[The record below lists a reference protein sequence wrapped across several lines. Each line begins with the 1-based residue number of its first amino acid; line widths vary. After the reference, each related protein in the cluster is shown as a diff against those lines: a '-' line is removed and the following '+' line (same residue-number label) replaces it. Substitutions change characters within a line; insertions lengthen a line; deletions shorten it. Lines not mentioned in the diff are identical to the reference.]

1 MAGGPGVLDSI
12 RRRFEQLP
20 FRAKLNA
27 LTAVAAGGLAIVLAV
42 SLASGLLNTWLLR
55 RIERGYYPAVAATR
69 DLQGSLAAVQRQL
82 QDAYAAHD
90 PTGLTEADSLRRL
103 FAGHARRQRAN
114 PVLRAGDMAAVD
126 SVMGDYYALARRT
139 TERMIGGVVN
149 DTVQQQMELMT
160 AQYRAVRD
168 RLTALSSAN
177 AAAIEGAFARAFLIQ
192 TLGWLVMALVLVAA
206 IVLGLG
212 ASRLAQESVTGQL
225 GKAVRAADLL
235 ARGEMPSDLGGGGAA
250 DEIGQLLHAM
260 QGMVAYLREM
270 AEAAQRI
277 ARGDLSVQT
286 KPRSAED
293 VFGHA
298 FGEMN
303 AYLRS
308 TAEVAAAIAEGD
320 LSVRVTPRSQND
332 AFAVALQAMV
342 ANLSRVIGEVRGGAD
357 SITEAA
363 SQLTSASQS
372 LSEATQNEAATVA
385 ETAAGLETLNLSVA
399 ETAGHA
405 RDVEKMAATGARDA
419 ERTGEAM
426 EATVAAMEAIT
437 GRLQVIESIASQ
449 TNLLAL
455 NAAIEAARSG
465 EAGAGF
471 AVVADEV
478 RKLAQ
483 KSQHAS
489 EEIGEQATSSRD
501 TVRKAGTSLAA
512 LVASIRATAERFAKV
527 AAAAD
532 EQAVSLREASQALGE
547 VDDITHRNAASA
559 QQLAAMA
566 EEMTAQAETLRIAA
580 AFFRVRVE
588 GRP

>member
-1 MAGGPGVLDSI
+1 MLDSI
-12 RRRFEQLP
+12 RKRFEQLP

-27 LTAVAAGGLAIVLAV
+27 LAALAAGGLAIVLAV
-42 SLASGLLNTWLLR
+42 SLMSGLLNTWLLR
-55 RIERGYYPAVAATR
+55 RIERGYYPAVQATR
-69 DLQGSLAAVQRQL
+69 DLQGTLAAVQRQL
-82 QDAYAAHD
+82 QDALAAND
-90 PTGLTEADSLRRL
+90 RAQLTGADSLRRL
-103 FAGHARRQRAN
+103 FAGQARTQREN
-114 PVLRAGDMAAVD
+114 PVLRAGEMAAVD

-139 TERMIGGVVN
+139 TERMLGGNWN
-149 DTVQQQMELMT
+149 DTIQRQMELMT
-160 AQYRAVRD
+160 AEYRAVRD
-168 RLTALSSAN
+168 RLVALSSTN
-177 AAAIEGAFARAFLIQ
+177 AAAIDGAFARAFLIQ
-192 TLGWLVMALVLVAA
+192 TLGWLVSALVLVAG

-212 ASRLAQESVTGQL
+212 ASRVAQESVTGQL

-235 ARGEMPSDLGGGGAA
+235 AKGEMPSDLGGGGA
-250 DEIGQLLHAM
+250 DEIGRLLHAM

-270 AEAAQRI
+270 SEAAQRI
-277 ARGDLSVQT
+277 ARGDLSAQT

-293 VFGHA
+293 VFGNA
-298 FGEMN
+298 FSEMN

-332 AFAVALQAMV
+332 AFAVALQTMV

-357 SITEAA
+357 SITSAA

-385 ETAAGLETLNLSVA
+385 ETAAGLETLNQSVA

-405 RDVEKMAATGARDA
+405 RDVEKMAASGAREA

-489 EEIGEQATSSRD
+489 EEIGEQATASRD

-512 LVASIRATAERFAKV
+512 LVTSIRATAERFAKV
-527 AAAAD
+527 SAASG
-532 EQAVSLREASQALGE
+532 EQAASLREASQALGE
-547 VDDITHRNAASA
+547 VDDITHRNAAA
-559 QQLAAMA
+559 AEQLAAMA